1 MGNKWG
7 AIEIAYLCAM
17 FRVKNLQYAEYAQV
31 KQIMNGSY
39 QFTLNLIGIHYDRPK
54 WAKNTQNG
62 NSDRFRVFC
71 KRV

>member
-7 AIEIAYLCAM
+7 VIEIAYLCAM

-39 QFTLNLIGIHYDRPK
+39 LFTLYLIGIHYDRPK